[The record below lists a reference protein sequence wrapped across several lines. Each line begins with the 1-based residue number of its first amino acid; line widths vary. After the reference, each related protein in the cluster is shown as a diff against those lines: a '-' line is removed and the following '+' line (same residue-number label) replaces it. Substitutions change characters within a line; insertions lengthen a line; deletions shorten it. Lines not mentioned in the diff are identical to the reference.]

1 MGFFKKLGGLFSSSG
16 KPDDMVMWVSVKCQ
30 RCGEIISTRIDL
42 RNELSVEFEG
52 DGPPTYFCR
61 KEVMGDKG
69 LCFQRIE
76 IELTFDAKRN
86 LLQREINGGSFVDTA
101 TPTS

>member
-69 LCFQRIE
+69 LCFQRIQ

-86 LLQREINGGSFVDTA
+86 LIQREISGGSFVDKA
-101 TPTS
+101 PPAS